1 MIHCFGDV
9 TRFLP
14 VEESRLSLAD
24 GAETAMTRADVAAEH
39 EGRSA
44 IGPTFENVW
53 TASFL
58 ANCVQVETFD
68 ELQHLVLIR
77 RVAQAD
83 A

>member
-1 MIHCFGDV
+1 MHSFGNV
-9 TRFLP
+9 TRLVP
-14 VEESRLSLAD
+14 VEESRLSFAH
-24 GAETAMTRADVAAEH
+24 GTEATMTRADVATEH
-39 EGRSA
+39 EGRGP
-44 IGPTFENVW
+44 IGPTFKNVW

-68 ELQHLVLIR
+68 ELQHLVLIG